1 MGEEPGDL
9 LAAVENNQ
17 DWGDF
22 MEANHNPPLTP
33 KVTASAS
40 IMEMYKKPMEPTMD
54 NNISKI
60 NQAFPVNHGYMNNM
74 GNMGFPGN
82 MGMTGNA
89 MGSNNG
95 MNIGNMGGNIGMGGN
110 MGMGMNPINN
120 MNNMNAG
127 NNMGNMRNW
136 GMMGQQQMM
145 YGNGFNNGMGGVG
158 FGGGMNM
165 TGGGYPMGGHPA
177 QNLNKT
183 TNNIN
188 NSNEK
193 KKNTGDIMNLYNTA
207 KTDLAL
213 SGNEMQMN
221 KKGVGQENIMGMYS
235 GNNFNVW

>member
-1 MGEEPGDL
+1 M
-9 LAAVENNQ
+9 AAAENNQ

-40 IMEMYKKPMEPTMD
+40 IMEMYKKPMETTID

-60 NQAFPVNHGYMNNM
+60 NQAFPGNQSYMNNM
-74 GNMGFPGN
+74 GNMGFP

-89 MGSNNG
+89 MGGNNG
-95 MNIGNMGGNIGMGGN
+95 MNMGNMGGSMGIGGN

-120 MNNMNAG
+120 MSNMNAG

-145 YGNGFNNGMGGVG
+145 YGNGFNNGMGGMG
-158 FGGGMNM
+158 LGGGMNM
-165 TGGGYPMGGHPA
+165 AVGGFAMNNGNPMGGHPA
-177 QNLNKT
+177 QNLNKG
-183 TNNIN
+183 TNNS